1 MNDFWQ
7 IRLEDFEAIV
17 RIGVHDFERTGP
29 QRLIFTIHLD
39 LDYAFA
45 GEMDDLSSVV
55 DYDFVRAEI
64 LKRVAEGH
72 IETQEKL
79 ISDLADAYL
88 GHPRVS
94 RVEIFSR
101 KPDVYPEP
109 GAIGVSLVR
118 HRARDSE

>member
-1 MNDFWQ
+1 MTDLWQ

-29 QRLIFTIHLD
+29 QRLIFTVRLE

-45 GEMDDLSSVV
+45 GDSDDLSSVV
-55 DYDFVRAEI
+55 DYDFVRSEI
-64 LKRVAEGH
+64 LKRTAEGH

-88 GHPRVS
+88 ANSRVVK
-94 RVEIFSR
+94 VEIFSR

-118 HRARDSE
+118 SRARDS

>member
-1 MNDFWQ
+1 MTDQWQ

-29 QRLIFTIHLD
+29 QRLIFTVRLD

-45 GEMDDLSSVV
+45 GDSDDLASVV

-64 LKRVAEGH
+64 LNRVSGGH

-88 GHPRVS
+88 RHARVS

-118 HRARDSE
+118 CRSGDSR